1 MKQVSYLAADHRV
14 ALRNGGPASSA
25 TPAEVAVRCR
35 VHHCAYHRVNT
46 KSSTYKRFFRCTL
59 MPRHDMLA
67 RAINDHNAVVGEGY
81 IGPKGQAHPFLWSPT
96 LGTRDLGLLYGAD
109 QAIAFGINNSNVV
122 VGNSGCCDGGHDFYE
137 AFYYSA
143 KTGMTNLANLVD
155 PADPLKSSID
165 NYLYIFDINDRGQI
179 VGLTWLNGRSI
190 EPRYI
195 RLDPIAE

>member
-1 MKQVSYLAADHRV
+1 
-14 ALRNGGPASSA
+14 
-25 TPAEVAVRCR
+25 
-35 VHHCAYHRVNT
+35 
-46 KSSTYKRFFRCTL
+46 